1 MHNKKASRIDYFFSK
16 NLTTLFERA
25 RATFRIRSMLDGIL
39 IGSKGTEEARK
50 VTRKSNYNYD
60 CLQIL
65 EIGHYHEVAP
75 RLRLFFGI
83 ASSRFLIPPIILTLF
98 FFQSPLGFKTRIEPN
113 VQKQRTSFECISC
126 ARRLTVHRHRGLHPE
141 YHSISPILILAAKGN
156 IFVEDLSRYK
166 LPQLDDV

>member
-65 EIGHYHEVAP
+65 EIGHYHGV
-75 RLRLFFGI
+75 
-83 ASSRFLIPPIILTLF
+83 LT
-98 FFQSPLGFKTRIEPN
+98 G
-113 VQKQRTSFECISC
+113 
-126 ARRLTVHRHRGLHPE
+126 
-141 YHSISPILILAAKGN
+141 
-156 IFVEDLSRYK
+156 
-166 LPQLDDV
+166 